1 MTNNNFITGLYTS
14 GMNRAPTAADLD
26 YWGGQMANGMSQND
40 VRRHTMNSPEWQ
52 VKSIYG
58 ETLGRAP
65 DQAGYDHYRALYDDI
80 GHMGVRRDI
89 QRQSEYQ
96 NRLLGGEP
104 TSVGQGEARQA
115 VAGINA
121 MPGVFS
127 DYTYP
132 SMGHPQIAGNALA
145 AQGQGAELMPGFLEM
160 LVGAVSPKPTEADA
174 SKDGAAPKFDNPAYQ
189 GAWDSI
195 QNTDW
200 QGGNLKSLLGPYGQL
215 SQIMRANP
223 DDQALKDY
231 SAGLPDNAN
240 IKKIR
245 AMEEAHLANLLGS
258 MER

>member
-26 YWGGQMANGMSQND
+26 YWGGQMANGMPQND
-40 VRRHTMNSPEWQ
+40 VRRHMMNSPEWQ
-52 VKSIYG
+52 VNSIYG

-96 NRLLGGEP
+96 NRLLGGAP

-132 SMGHPQIAGNALA
+132 SMGNPQVANTALA
-145 AQGQGAELMPGFLEM
+145 AQGQGQDVFANAMSM
-160 LVGAVSPKPTEADA
+160 LLGAHKPADA
-174 SKDGAAPKFDNPAYQ
+174 TDEDGKASPTFDNPTHQ
-189 GAWDSI
+189 GMFDAI
-195 QNTDW
+195 QGTDW
-200 QGGNLKSLLGPYGQL
+200 ESGNLRSLLGSYDQL
-215 SQIMRANP
+215 SQLRRANP
-223 DDQALKDY
+223 DNQALTDY
-231 SAGLPDNAN
+231 FDKLPENAN
-240 IKKIR
+240 TKKLR
-245 AMEEAHLANLLGS
+245 AMEEAREANLLAS
-258 MER
+258 MLR